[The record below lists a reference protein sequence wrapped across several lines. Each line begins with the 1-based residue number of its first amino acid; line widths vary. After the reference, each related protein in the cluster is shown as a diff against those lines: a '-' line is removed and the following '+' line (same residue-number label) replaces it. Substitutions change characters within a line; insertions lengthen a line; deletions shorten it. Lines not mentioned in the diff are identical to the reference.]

1 MCGTRSEQEESV
13 TVAFAYSM
21 FSDDVV
27 PGMAVGADTCVE
39 VAEHDELLKQFLL
52 K

>member
-1 MCGTRSEQEESV
+1 MCGARSEEEESV

-27 PGMAVGADTCVE
+27 PGLVVGADTCVE
-39 VAEHDELLKQFLL
+39 VADDDELL
-52 K
+52 